1 MQLFNFWII
10 LLTIGTKMS
19 KQPVLWEEIRE
30 KFENKKT
37 SLLLGK
43 GFSCARGNDFKD
55 SSLYQEASLQNNGG
69 TSLSAEDIKI
79 FNALGTENFEKV
91 LATLSRTKEVVN
103 EILGAQAHPPILQT
117 IDYRYQ
123 NIQRSLIQAVK
134 RVHIPWREIE
144 PEVLTVLT
152 TVKEEILK
160 YQNLFYTSYDL
171 LIYWSLTSDGETTG
185 FRDYFYGN
193 KFDKNF
199 HKVDDWLRV
208 FYIHGGL
215 HLYSK
220 GEEILKITNP
230 PNKKEKE
237 EEKKENILGQCED
250 LWKKPD
256 IRPLCMAEG
265 TSTDKL
271 KFINNSEYLSFAY
284 GTLKQNTDQLVVLGN
299 PLNLDKNL
307 LDKNHDFNKHLLDAI
322 VEPNPPRVAISI
334 TVDDG
339 DVDQQMEY
347 WEGVMK
353 RDDIQFFDE
362 KSHPLCSPDIT
373 G

>member
-1 MQLFNFWII
+1 
-10 LLTIGTKMS
+10 MS
-19 KQPVLWEEIRE
+19 KPPVFLWEEIRE
-30 KFENKKT
+30 KFENKET

-69 TSLSAEDIKI
+69 TSLSAEDIQI

-91 LATLSRTKEVVN
+91 LATLSRTKEGVN

-134 RVHIPWREIE
+134 RVHIPWREIK

-152 TVKEEILK
+152 TVKDEILK

-171 LIYWSLTSDGETTG
+171 LIYWSLLSDGGTKG
-185 FRDYFYGN
+185 FQDYFKVN
-193 KFDKNF
+193 KFDPESAIE
-199 HKVDDWLRV
+199 DDWLRV
-208 FYIHGGL
+208 FYIHGSL
-215 HLYSK
+215 HLYSQ

-230 PNKKEKE
+230 NTKEKGE
-237 EEKKENILGQCED
+237 HILKQCED
-250 LWKKPD
+250 RWKKPG

-271 KFINNSEYLSFAY
+271 KFINNSKYLSFAY
-284 GTLKQNTDQLVVLGN
+284 GRLKQNTDKLVVLGN

-322 VEPNPPRVAISI
+322 VESSPKTVAISI

-339 DVDQQMEY
+339 DVAQEIKY

-353 RDDIQFFDE
+353 PDDIQFFDE
-362 KSHPLCSPDIT
+362 KSHPLCSPYIT

>member
-1 MQLFNFWII
+1 MLKFGII

-19 KQPVLWEEIRE
+19 KHLVSWEEIRE
-30 KFENKKT
+30 EFEDKKT

-43 GFSCARGNDFKD
+43 GFSCARGNDFTD
-55 SSLYQEASLQNNGG
+55 ASLYQEASLQNNGG

-117 IDYRYQ
+117 IDDRYQ

-134 RVHIPWREIE
+134 RVHIPWREIK

-171 LIYWSLTSDGETTG
+171 LIYWSLRSDRDTKG
-185 FRDYFYGN
+185 FRDYFKGN
-193 KFDKNF
+193 KFDPDAAIE
-199 HKVDDWLRV
+199 DDWLRV

-230 PNKKEKE
+230 NTKEKG
-237 EEKKENILGQCED
+237 ENILGQCED

-284 GTLKQNTDQLVVLGN
+284 GRLKQNTDKLVVLGN

-322 VEPNPPRVAISI
+322 VKPNPPRVAISI

-353 RDDIQFFDE
+353 RDDIQFFEE
-362 KSHPLCSPDIT
+362 KSHPLCSPNIT